1 MWDYSWLQVS
11 NFIPELWTSGKTME
25 EFQVPRWL
33 LAEETTFHDFIKST
47 VAPGK
52 RLPAL
57 LLVAVLSGAICSQ
70 DMTSDPLGTVH
81 CETELLEP
89 LLTDAVIW
97 LRKRCEEL
105 PDTEF

>member
-33 LAEETTFHDFIKST
+33 LAEETTFHDFIKSA

-57 LLVAVLSGAICSQ
+57 LLIAVLSGASCSQ
-70 DMTSDPLGTVH
+70 DMTSGPLGTVH